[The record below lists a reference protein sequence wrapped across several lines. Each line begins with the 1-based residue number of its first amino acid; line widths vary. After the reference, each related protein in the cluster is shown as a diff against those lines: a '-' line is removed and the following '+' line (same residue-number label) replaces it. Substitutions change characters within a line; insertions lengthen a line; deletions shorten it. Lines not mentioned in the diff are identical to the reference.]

1 MQLQHDTVGEED
13 RYLHVAITIVAFVA
27 MFTKF
32 VVSRATTAIRAECVQ
47 WGMGQNTPFSG
58 RGSILLPKMTHDP
71 EGLTANKISVIEQVA
86 YKNNAF
92 IIVLRETHRTTAD
105 KLVTPNL
112 SLAGSVLSRK
122 HGLATFVNGRLQWSF
137 VDQSPEQSETEC
149 LYVDVAGYKII
160 NVYKPTRSRFT
171 STATPTFSHPSLY
184 VGDFNCHVST
194 GVTTKHLLTVRTWT
208 LGQHPT
214 TLDCCMTQ
222 RKRPVSLLTD
232 GTSAPIWTWPSR
244 VSARTANCRTHV
256 F

>member
-194 GVTTKHLLTVRTWT
+194 GVTTKHLLTVRT
-208 LGQHPT
+208 
-214 TLDCCMTQ
+214 
-222 RKRPVSLLTD
+222 
-232 GTSAPIWTWPSR
+232 
-244 VSARTANCRTHV
+244 
-256 F
+256 